1 MIKFIK
7 ITAEQYAGITPN
19 ENNFYLV
26 GGTKLYL
33 GSKELTTESAVIT
46 AMNLVNNES
55 KGNEALY
62 TEITKLE
69 GDAGTSG
76 SIANLL
82 AAMKSTIE
90 GEVVNSISAG
100 NESIVIGGTATA
112 PTAEVQIS
120 AKTGNNLSIE
130 TGSGEEGL
138 YVNIPTGVDYTVT
151 LSTDATASSVAKRY
165 VLKQGPSGSQTTIG
179 NIDIPKDMVV
189 SEGTVVDI
197 TYDDGKLYDGATDV
211 TEIIKGAGGT
221 TTAADAGKYIRLTI
235 SNATTDKLYIAAK
248 DLVDVYTAQ
257 QNATQVQLA
266 IDSNNVISATIVA
279 DSIGTTELDDDAVT
293 TAKILNANV
302 TKAKLDSGVQTSLGK
317 ADSAIQ
323 EIVEG
328 ANNGEIKYTVNGTD
342 YTAVSV
348 HGLGSAA
355 YVATTAFDAA
365 GSAVAVQ
372 GTSGDAS
379 TAATVYGAK
388 AYADEIGTAAASDA
402 TSKANAAEAAAKTY
416 ADGLISWETYTPAE
430 SI

>member
-69 GDAGTSG
+69 GDAEVSG

-120 AKTGNNLSIE
+120 AKAGNDLSIE

-138 YVNIPTGVDYTVT
+138 YVNIPAGVDYTVT
-151 LSTDATASSVAKRY
+151 LSTDTTASSVAKRY

-197 TYDDGKLYDGATDV
+197 TYDNGKLYDGATDV
-211 TEIIKGAGGT
+211 TEFIKGASGT
-221 TTAADAGKYIRLTI
+221 ATAADAGKYIRLTI

-257 QNATQVQLA
+257 QNAAQVQLA

-279 DSIGTTELDDDAVT
+279 NSIGTTELD
-293 TAKILNANV
+293 
-302 TKAKLDSGVQTSLGK
+302 SEVQTSLGK
-317 ADSAIQ
+317 ADNAIQ
-323 EIVEG
+323 GIAEG

-342 YTAVSV
+342 YTAVLV

-365 GSAVAVQ
+365 GAAVAVQ

-388 AYADEIGTAAASDA
+388 AYADEIGITAASDA

-416 ADGLISWETYTPAE
+416 ADGLIN
-430 SI
+430 

>member
-62 TEITKLE
+62 TEIIKLE
-69 GDAGTSG
+69 GDVETSG

-100 NESIVIGGTATA
+100 NESIVIGGTAIA

-165 VLKQGPSGSQTTIG
+165 ILKQGPSGSQTTIG

-221 TTAADAGKYIRLTI
+221 ATAADAGKYIRLTI

-302 TKAKLDSGVQTSLGK
+302 TKAKLD
-317 ADSAIQ
+317 
-323 EIVEG
+323 
-328 ANNGEIKYTVNGTD
+328 
-342 YTAVSV
+342 
-348 HGLGSAA
+348 
-355 YVATTAFDAA
+355 
-365 GSAVAVQ
+365 
-372 GTSGDAS
+372 
-379 TAATVYGAK
+379 
-388 AYADEIGTAAASDA
+388 
-402 TSKANAAEAAAKTY
+402 
-416 ADGLISWETYTPAE
+416 
-430 SI
+430 